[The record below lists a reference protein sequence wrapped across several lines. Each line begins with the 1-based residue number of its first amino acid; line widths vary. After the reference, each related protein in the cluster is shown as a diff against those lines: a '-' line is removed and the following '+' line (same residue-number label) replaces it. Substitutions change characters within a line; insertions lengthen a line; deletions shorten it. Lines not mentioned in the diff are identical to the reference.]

1 MRVIRSTAALCLSV
15 SAILAVSAAAAVPGA
30 SAAQWHVAGS
40 TLTGSAS
47 YTGKATSPF
56 TFTVIAQGN
65 VYKFRAAGVEFLE
78 PSISNEGGTAT
89 GRTKIRLTGVT
100 VESPSTCAVVGGKIT
115 TYPLKTSAGGGIV
128 SFTPTTGSEGGLFVY
143 SLGAGTGSCPLAG
156 TYVAWGGFS
165 AADAGQATESVTHNL
180 NVLEGSGIQ
189 TNLGGSGRMYFGGS
203 ISESLSGSYLGQTWS
218 AS

>member
-1 MRVIRSTAALCLSV
+1 MRVIKSTVALCLSV
-15 SAILAVSAAAAVPGA
+15 SAIFAATAFAAVPAA

-56 TFTVIAQGN
+56 TFTVKAGGN
-65 VYKFRAAGVEFLE
+65 VFVFRAAGVEFLE

-89 GRTKIRLTGVT
+89 GRTKIRLTGIT
-100 VESPSTCAVVGGKIT
+100 TEGLGGCAVVGGKVT
-115 TYPLKTSAGGGIV
+115 TYPLKSSAGGGIV
-128 SFTPTTGSEGGLFVY
+128 NFTPITGSEGTLFVF
-143 SLGAGTGSCPLAG
+143 SLGAGTGSCPLSG
-156 TYVAWGGFS
+156 NYVAWGGF
-165 AADAGQATESVTHNL
+165 AASDANQATESVTHNL

-189 TNLGGSGRMYFGGS
+189 TNLGGSGKMYFGGS
-203 ISESLSGSYLGQTWS
+203 ISQWLTGSYAGQAWS